1 VGGGNGSEASVA
13 VDFGA
18 DGASAMAPRCKKGDD
33 MRGRVGGL
41 GKRRGANHG
50 GKKRGGGWW

>member
-1 VGGGNGSEASVA
+1 VA

-33 MRGRVGGL
+33 TRGRVGGL

-50 GKKRGGGWW
+50 GKKRGGGRW